1 MVARPPARLDTCQ
14 HVSGPSLFRY
24 ASWCAYA
31 NGAFAVAGFAF
42 IAAFLAA
49 GGPFHFLS
57 DLAFFAS
64 ALALVPIPWVLHQLG
79 HTRVA
84 TLSLFGTVV
93 GLLGALGTAVLQ
105 ASVLLKATSSEQQ
118 SAPITI
124 AFGAI
129 GVWMIISNHLARA
142 DGTLPSGLAWLG
154 VIAGVGLVLA
164 AVVLGLQGFRTSDPA
179 ALPHAD
185 PLTGLGLTLSVIAHL
200 ASLTW
205 AIWLGRALRDVGR
218 LVRPAAAASRA

>member
-1 MVARPPARLDTCQ
+1 MGG
-14 HVSGPSLFRY
+14 GPSLFRY

-31 NGAFAVAGFAF
+31 NGTFAVVGFVL

-79 HTRVA
+79 QTRLA
-84 TLSLFGTVV
+84 TLSLVGTSV
-93 GLLGALGTAVLQ
+93 GLIGALGTVVLQ
-105 ASVLLKATSSEQQ
+105 AAALLQATTSEQQ
-118 SAPITI
+118 SAPLTI

-129 GVWMIISNHLARA
+129 GVWMIISNYLARA
-142 DGTLPSGLAWLG
+142 DRTLPGGVAWLG

-164 AVVLGLQGFRTSDPA
+164 AVTLGFQGFRTSDPA
-179 ALPHAD
+179 ALPHSD
-185 PLTGLGLTLSVIAHL
+185 PLTGAGLALSVIAHF

-218 LVRPAAAASRA
+218 LARPGAAVVRA

>member
-1 MVARPPARLDTCQ
+1 M
-14 HVSGPSLFRY
+14 SGPSLFRY

-31 NGAFAVAGFAF
+31 NGAFAVVGFAF
-42 IAAFLAA
+42 IAASLAA
-49 GGPFHFLS
+49 GGAFHFLS
-57 DLAFFAS
+57 DLAFLAS
-64 ALALVPIPWVLHQLG
+64 ALALVPIPIVLHQLG

-84 TLSLFGTVV
+84 TISLVGAIV
-93 GLLGALGTAVLQ
+93 GLVGALGTVAFQ
-105 ASVLLKATSSEQQ
+105 ASVLLGATSSEQQ

-154 VIAGVGLVLA
+154 VTAGVGLVLA
-164 AVVLGLQGFRTSDPA
+164 ATVLGLQGFRTSDPS
-179 ALPHAD
+179 ALPRAE
-185 PLTGLGLTLSVIAHL
+185 PLTAAGLTLSVLAHL

-205 AIWLGRALRDVGR
+205 AIWLGRALHDVGR
-218 LVRPAAAASRA
+218 VVRAAPSASRA